1 MNWNKFILTENQIH
15 PVHEKF
21 TMKLAKMR
29 LATIAESSQ
38 LSVAG
43 PKLAV
48 GVVCGHVKV
57 DLSQFHCK
65 FWRVGA
71 VVLLYTY

>member
-1 MNWNKFILTENQIH
+1 
-15 PVHEKF
+15 
-21 TMKLAKMR
+21 MKLAKMR

-65 FWRVGA
+65 VWRVGA